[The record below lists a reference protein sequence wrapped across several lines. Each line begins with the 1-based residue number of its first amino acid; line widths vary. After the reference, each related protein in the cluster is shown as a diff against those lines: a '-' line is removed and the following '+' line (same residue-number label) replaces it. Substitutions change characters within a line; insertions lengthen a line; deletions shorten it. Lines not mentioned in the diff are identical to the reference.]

1 VWTTYFCWTLR
12 GTVELYSASPT
23 VSVQRTQWVM
33 DAVSADGR
41 DLPLSAVNS
50 YEQLNGSSVSL
61 GDILVV
67 AGAGDVDNEDFERVA
82 VEAVMALDN
91 GVHAE
96 LITSGSSGS
105 YYIRDRQKVTTLRS
119 GLKPGPARPKR

>member
-1 VWTTYFCWTLR
+1 
-12 GTVELYSASPT
+12 
-23 VSVQRTQWVM
+23 M

-82 VEAVMALDN
+82 VESVMALDN

-105 YYIRDRQKVTTLRS
+105 YYIRDRQKVMTLRS